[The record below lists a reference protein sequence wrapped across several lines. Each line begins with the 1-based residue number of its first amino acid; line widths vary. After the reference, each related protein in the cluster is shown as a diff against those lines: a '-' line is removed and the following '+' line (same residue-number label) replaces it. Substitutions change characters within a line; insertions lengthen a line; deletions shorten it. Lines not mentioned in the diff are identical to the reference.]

1 MCLHGGM
8 CVCVCMV
15 VCVCVC
21 MMVCMCVCLCVCV
34 RVCVCV
40 CVHMYYHYLVQR
52 TTFKFLAVLYVVPV
66 IYSKFP
72 I

>member
-8 CVCVCMV
+8 CL
-15 VCVCVC
+15 
-21 MMVCMCVCLCVCV
+21 CLHDGMYVCVCV
-34 RVCVCV
+34 RVCACVCV
-40 CVHMYYHYLVQR
+40 CVHMYYHFLVQR
-52 TTFKFLAVLYVVPV
+52 TTFRFLAVLYVVPV

>member
-8 CVCVCMV
+8 CL
-15 VCVCVC
+15 
-21 MMVCMCVCLCVCV
+21 CLHDGMYVCVCV